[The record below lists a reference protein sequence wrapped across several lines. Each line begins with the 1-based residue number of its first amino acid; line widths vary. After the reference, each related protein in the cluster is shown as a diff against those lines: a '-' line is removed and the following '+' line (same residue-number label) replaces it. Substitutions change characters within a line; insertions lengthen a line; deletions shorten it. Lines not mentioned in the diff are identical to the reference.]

1 MNIDYKVG
9 EVELSYKTY
18 SQTKQK
24 IRTATDVYNTLRP
37 TYRAGSINYKEYFKI
52 LFLP

>member
-24 IRTATDVYNTLRP
+24 IRTATDVYNALRP
-37 TYRAGSINYKEYFKI
+37 TYRA
-52 LFLP
+52 